1 MKEVFE
7 LEKLITVGFWELL
20 SANFYTDE
28 RKAIDDC
35 IDLMKKMQQTDPN
48 FAARVTKLEL
58 VN

>member
-1 MKEVFE
+1 MKEVFVI
-7 LEKLITVGFWELL
+7 EKLVTVGFWELF
-20 SANFYTDE
+20 SDKFYTDE

-35 IDLMKKMQQTDPN
+35 IDLMKKIQQINPN

>member
-1 MKEVFE
+1 MKEVFV
-7 LEKLITVGFWELL
+7 LEKLIALGFWELL
-20 SANFYTDE
+20 SDKFYTDE

-35 IDLMKKMQQTDPN
+35 IDLMKKMQQTNPN

>member
-1 MKEVFE
+1 MKEVFVI
-7 LEKLITVGFWELL
+7 EKLVTFGFWELF
-20 SANFYTDE
+20 SDKFYTDE

-35 IDLMKKMQQTDPN
+35 IDLMKKMQQTNQN